1 MARHRADAGKPR
13 ALRPLA
19 QLEQTMKILMVLT
32 SHDQLGNTGRKTGF
46 WLEEFAA
53 PYFVFKDAGVELTLA
68 SPKGGQPPLDP
79 KSDLPENQTPAMT
92 RFKKD
97 KMAQQALAN
106 TATLSSMNSED
117 FDTVFYPGGHGP
129 MWDLAEDPVSIAL
142 LESFYNSGKPIAL
155 VCHSPG
161 VLRHVKYKGEPL
173 VKGKHVTG
181 FTDGEEEEVQLTK
194 VVPFLVED
202 ELLRLGAIFEKKAN
216 WQPFAITDGRLV
228 TGQNPASSTSA
239 AQALLKL
246 MTGSEL
252 ESSMNGVQIDGK
264 SYEMPPREGISI
276 AHFLTVTDIDRSL
289 NYYEKIFGARIL
301 SRGDGNAP
309 GYLQLANI
317 WMILNVGGG
326 PTPDKPTVALSVP
339 DPNHINSFMNFRV
352 ADIQACY
359 DLWRS
364 RGAEFITEPK
374 DKYGETRCYIRDP
387 DGYIIEVGQSKP
399 EFRYG

>member
-1 MARHRADAGKPR
+1 
-13 ALRPLA
+13 
-19 QLEQTMKILMVLT
+19 MKILMVLT
-32 SHDQLGNTGRKTGF
+32 SHNQLGNTGRPTGF

-53 PYFVFKDAGVELTLA
+53 PYFVFRDAGVELTLA

-79 KSDLPENQTPAMT
+79 KSDLPENQTPAMA

-97 KMAQQALAN
+97 AAAQKALAN
-106 TATLSSMNSED
+106 TVKLADVKAED

-129 MWDLAEDPVSIAL
+129 MWDLAESPTSIAL
-142 LESFYNSGKPIAL
+142 LEAFYNSGKPIAL

-161 VLRHVKYKGEPL
+161 VLRHVTYQGAPL
-173 VKGKHVTG
+173 VKGKHVAG
-181 FTDGEEEEVQLTK
+181 FTNGEEEEMQLTK

-202 ELLRLGAIFEKKAN
+202 ELLRLGAIYEKMAN
-216 WQPFAITDGRLV
+216 WQPFSVTDGRLI

-246 MTGSEL
+246 LTASE
-252 ESSMNGVQIDGK
+252 SDPSIQSVQIGQK

-276 AHFLTVTDIDRSL
+276 AQFLTVADIERSAR
-289 NYYEKIFGARIL
+289 YYEKVFGARIL
-301 SRGDGNAP
+301 TLGDGNAP
-309 GYLQLANI
+309 AYLLLANI

-326 PTPDKPTVALSVP
+326 PTADKPTVTLSVP

-359 DLWRS
+359 KLWKS
-364 RGAEFITEPK
+364 RGAEFITEPIP
-374 DKYGETRCYIRDP
+374 KYGETRCYIRDP
-387 DGYIIEVGQSKP
+387 DGYIIEVGQSTSLK
-399 EFRYG
+399 YG